1 MNSHVEI
8 CCWVVLAGGLLAAGC
23 ASHETAPVPAVV
35 CPNNVARTAVVEA
48 VEDVLS
54 RMHFA
59 IEKRDAEEGIIRTRP
74 LTGGQAFEIW
84 RSDNVGAFNGA
95 EANLQTIRRSVEV
108 RVRDENGRA
117 CLDCNVRVERL
128 SLPENAIAST
138 SQGYRIHSQSS
149 PLLQTFELT
158 GRQQAGMAWIDLGD
172 DPALAAEILRRI
184 ERKLEN

>member
-1 MNSHVEI
+1 
-8 CCWVVLAGGLLAAGC
+8 
-23 ASHETAPVPAVV
+23 
-35 CPNNVARTAVVEA
+35 
-48 VEDVLS
+48 
-54 RMHFA
+54 
-59 IEKRDAEEGIIRTRP
+59 
-74 LTGGQAFEIW
+74 
-84 RSDNVGAFNGA
+84 
-95 EANLQTIRRSVEV
+95 
-108 RVRDENGRA
+108 
-117 CLDCNVRVERL
+117 VRVERL